1 MKKKG
6 GYGVVYQ
13 DVMRNSS
20 LSPEAKAIYA
30 YLSSIAGSEDS
41 CYPSVETMQKELCMS
56 KNRLMKHMGQLIDS
70 GVVEKLREK
79 SGNIYGH
86 NVYRVTHETE
96 VTNGLKCNFRPLENE
111 AVEARSLQIRPLENE
126 ATNNNNINNNN
137 KKNNNK
143 GKPHKSVKTYF
154 PDDETLNQAFIDYV
168 EMRRQIKK
176 PMTDRAVELAIKKLR
191 ELAAI
196 PFSNSIDSDLA
207 VRILNQS
214 ILYSWQGL
222 FPLKDYQ
229 NKNGGDVV
237 GNENQSRGQAAD
249 FYEQFLGTGNGN

>member
-1 MKKKG
+1 M
-6 GYGVVYQ
+6 VYQ

-111 AVEARSLQIRPLENE
+111 A
-126 ATNNNNINNNN
+126 TNNNNININN

-154 PDDETLNQAFIDYV
+154 PDDETLNQAFIDYA

-196 PFSNSIDSDLA
+196 PFSSSIDSDLA